1 MSLSTSPQT
10 TTETS
15 KTGTSSRTSAQ
26 TTAILRDR
34 LLLDGRTSPHIAIAV
49 GNRDPVNGRAAG
61 FLASQECV
69 PEIAVRRWLLDEQH
83 GQHPGS
89 ERQDSINTAPTT
101 DRVSNLVKA
110 AKPIMVTAAS
120 TLTRSPARKMISA
133 RRTVVSVGFRR
144 PLSCRQDP

>member
-1 MSLSTSPQT
+1 
-10 TTETS
+10 
-15 KTGTSSRTSAQ
+15 
-26 TTAILRDR
+26 
-34 LLLDGRTSPHIAIAV
+34 
-49 GNRDPVNGRAAG
+49 
-61 FLASQECV
+61 V
-69 PEIAVRRWLLDEQH
+69 PEIAVRRWLLDERH

-110 AKPIMVTAAS
+110 AKPIVTAAS

-144 PLSCRQDP
+144 PPSCRQDP